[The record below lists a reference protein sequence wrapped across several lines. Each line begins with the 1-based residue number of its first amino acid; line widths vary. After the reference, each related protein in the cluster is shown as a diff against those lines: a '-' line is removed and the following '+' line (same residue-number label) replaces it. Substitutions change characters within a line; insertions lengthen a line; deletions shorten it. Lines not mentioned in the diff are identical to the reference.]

1 MPFEPVL
8 TRNVGVEGSRTLDV
22 YERRGGYEALRAALG
37 KTPEALV
44 DLVKAAGLRG
54 RGGAG
59 FPTGTKWSF
68 MPKAPSAERP
78 SYLVCNADESEP
90 GTFKD
95 RLLMEED
102 PHLLIEGC
110 LIGAFAIRASI
121 AFIYIRGEY
130 TLAAKVLERAVLEA
144 KAKGYVGRN
153 ILGSHWDCEVVVHRG
168 AGAYI
173 CGEETALMDSLEGGR
188 GNPRNKPPFPAGYG
202 VYGKPTT
209 INNVETLCCVPFI
222 VTRGAEWFKSIGP
235 DERNTG
241 PKLYCLSGHVK
252 NPGIFELPMGVP
264 LLELVHEHGGGMIR
278 PQHKLKAVI
287 PGGSSVPVLRASEC
301 DVRMDFDSLAKAGS
315 MLGSAGCMVMDETTD
330 MVLVAERTANFYAHE
345 SCGQCT
351 PCREGTGWLLKVIR
365 RIRTGGGRIEDLALL
380 DEVARNMQGTTICPL
395 ADAAAMPCRGF
406 IAKFRD
412 EFEHYILHG
421 RPVPGV
427 VAALHAAH

>member
-44 DLVKAAGLRG
+44 DLVKASGLRG